1 MEIIYL
7 ISLIILSTS
16 FFILKKSNE
25 KLNAIT
31 WLAMTIVLTMCYNIF
46 VVFVLSACN
55 VHSTLTTLFVV
66 NIIFILEINYKN
78 YKNKKLQEYFITKS
92 DVFFSLLILLSV
104 VIITVVNFKFDLCL
118 KYKSVDSASH
128 YTAAREFWKN
138 SILLNKVEKT
148 TIFNY
153 ETHMPATYINIG
165 ILFKIFAKFIGEINL
180 HKIYMLFD
188 MFMLFTIGLVFY
200 SLISNK
206 IKGKFLNIVG
216 AIFVV
221 LFMIGYPLNTII
233 YGFSYLTFNLIILTA
248 ILKIIPYYSTNKIYD
263 RYLLPITFLLTF
275 AVFFSY
281 YFFAPVV
288 YASIFIYMIIVF
300 KKQGKVITLKNILKV
315 VITLVIEHG
324 ISHFITARLVTL

>member
-1 MEIIYL
+1 
-7 ISLIILSTS
+7 
-16 FFILKKSNE
+16 
-25 KLNAIT
+25 
-31 WLAMTIVLTMCYNIF
+31 
-46 VVFVLSACN
+46 
-55 VHSTLTTLFVV
+55 
-66 NIIFILEINYKN
+66 
-78 YKNKKLQEYFITKS
+78 
-92 DVFFSLLILLSV
+92 
-104 VIITVVNFKFDLCL
+104 
-118 KYKSVDSASH
+118 
-128 YTAAREFWKN
+128 
-138 SILLNKVEKT
+138 
-148 TIFNY
+148 
-153 ETHMPATYINIG
+153 
-165 ILFKIFAKFIGEINL
+165 
-180 HKIYMLFD
+180 MLFD

-315 VITLVIEHG
+315 VMTLVIPTILGFLYFVLPG
-324 ISHFITARLVTL
+324 IIDDAKNNMNALNAEGTMYRDAYSNFLFFIPFIAFYIIEKIKNKELKFEIIFTALLLCFMLVLFVGGIQGRVSSYYYFKNHYVLWILSLYMAFKGFYILSKEKNSKIFSRNSTYFILCNYCWSCIACRKKNCK